1 VVNNFSTTILRGD
14 RVGILGA
21 NGCGKTT
28 LLRLLLGQLTP
39 TSGTVKLGTNLQIAY
54 FDQLRAQLDE
64 KKSVQDNVADG
75 HDHVTIGGKPRH
87 IISYLQDFL
96 FAPDRARS
104 PVKSLSGGERNRLL
118 LARLFSQP
126 SNVLVLDEP
135 TNDLDVETL
144 DMLEERLMEY
154 SGTLILVSHDRDF
167 IDNVVT
173 STIVFEGDGEINE
186 YVGGYSDWLRQ
197 SQSLQEKPKP
207 AARSSSGKKSQG
219 SSKGITP
226 PRKLSFNEQR
236 ELAAIPLEIE
246 QLEAELARLEAT
258 MGDSRF
264 YQNDKTVIADATTRL
279 QQLKAILLEKYA
291 RWEGLEAAANGDG

>member
-1 VVNNFSTTILRGD
+1 VR
-14 RVGILGA
+14 
-21 NGCGKTT
+21 
-28 LLRLLLGQLTP
+28 
-39 TSGTVKLGTNLQIAY
+39 LGTNLQIAY

-64 KKSVQDNVADG
+64 NKSVQDNVADG
-75 HDHVTIGGKPRH
+75 HDHVTLDGKPRH

-118 LARLFSQP
+118 LARLFAQP

-144 DMLEERLMEY
+144 DMLEERLVEY

-186 YVGGYSDWLRQ
+186 YVGGYSDWIRQ
-197 SQSLQEKPKP
+197 REPLQEKQKS
-207 AARSSSGKKSQG
+207 AAKSASGKKTL
-219 SSKGITP
+219 GINKVVAP
-226 PRKLSFNEQR
+226 SRKLNFNEQR
-236 ELAAIPLEIE
+236 ELDALPVEIE
-246 QLEAELARLEAT
+246 QLEAELASLEGS

-264 YQNDKTVIADATTRL
+264 YQNDKAVIADATTRL
-279 QQLKAILLEKYA
+279 QQLKALLPEKYA
-291 RWEGLEAAANGDG
+291 RWEALDAITNAEA